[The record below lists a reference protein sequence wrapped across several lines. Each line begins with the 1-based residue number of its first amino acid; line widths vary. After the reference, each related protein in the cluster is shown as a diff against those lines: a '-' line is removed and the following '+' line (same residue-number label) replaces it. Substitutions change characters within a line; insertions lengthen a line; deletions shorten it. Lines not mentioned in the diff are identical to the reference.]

1 MEFIFD
7 ITTSEESNRSEAK
20 VFPSVPAAKRYAS
33 TRLASEGSVT
43 LCVMEG
49 DRRKTIAT
57 RRMSR
62 TYDGALVM
70 NPWVNF

>member
-1 MEFIFD
+1 MEFIFEIMSPD
-7 ITTSEESNRSEAK
+7 GRSQAETK
-20 VFPSVPAAKRYAS
+20 DFPSVPAAKRYAS
-33 TRLASEGSVT
+33 TLLASEGSVT
-43 LCVMEG
+43 LCVKEG